1 MIDPKTHKGPTRPDD
16 LRVSYYGSRY
26 YCDTLPA
33 DDLRPEGPMKWNESK
48 KGQSIETRQALPAQ
62 STVTKA
68 IPADALLY
76 WAVGKVAEYAVDE
89 RSKWQALD
97 RDDAIDLLKKA
108 HSKNSGAAADR
119 GTSIHEAIEALLDGN
134 EIDETYLHVDALPY
148 LPTIRAFFE
157 NEKPELVVSEV
168 VGIGE
173 GHGVTTDAIVRL
185 ASVDGLSLV
194 DWKSRSATV
203 KKPHVVY
210 EKEVAQLGANLDVR
224 YWIVESIETGE
235 FERAAVPENLG
246 AVLVTFSPTSYA
258 IHEVDPVKAVEGW
271 REVVSWSETLK
282 RLPEAA
288 GKPRIVEVDR
298 LDPVSENANSR
309 LQPVE
314 PSPVEAVPVEPDPL
328 PALPADKE
336 EPLVVDIAD
345 SVSAG
350 MVENERKELRR
361 RMEAMIEAGHEEKL
375 VAAWPL
381 SVGLGEAP
389 DEELAA
395 VEKAIGR
402 AEAAAGMPFDPPPST
417 HELRER
423 DLLPLVDF
431 SDLSKNVDE
440 GPDVHDD
447 DVETVRA
454 AFLFVEDGEPMDWI
468 KSLAERAGNLS
479 IPEKRSARRL
489 RIGYSLCRL
498 AVAGWH
504 DDELLAAVLDHSGAY
519 STAVEGDQVAELLSS
534 LGASGAKK
542 LSDTVSLL
550 VADEITFSV
559 STDTG
564 RMRLVAS

>member
-1 MIDPKTHKGPTRPDD
+1 MIDPTTHKGPTRPDD

-97 RDDAIDLLKKA
+97 REDAIDLLKKA

-119 GTSIHEAIEALLDGN
+119 GTSIHEAIEALLEGN

-148 LPTIRAFFE
+148 LPVVRAFFE

-288 GKPRIVEVDR
+288 GKPRIVEVD
-298 LDPVSENANSR
+298 S
-309 LQPVE
+309 LQPVTRDA
-314 PSPVEAVPVEPDPL
+314 PDSLQPVEAVPVEPDPV
-328 PALPADKE
+328 PALPAVKE

-389 DEELAA
+389 DDTLA
-395 VEKAIGR
+395 VIEKAIGR
-402 AEAAAGMPFDPPPST
+402 AEAAVGMPFDPPPS
-417 HELRER
+417 EPVAPKPKPEPVRPKKIE
-423 DLLPLVDF
+423 VE
-431 SDLSKNVDE
+431 E
-440 GPDVHDD
+440 GPDVGDD

-454 AFLFVEDGEPMDWI
+454 AFLFVEEGEPMDWI

-479 IPEKRSARRL
+479 IAEKRSARRL

-498 AVAGWH
+498 AVASWH
-504 DDELLAAVLDHSGAY
+504 DDDLLAAVLDHSGAF
-519 STAVEGDQVAELLSS
+519 STAVEGSQVAELLSS

-559 STDTG
+559 SPDTG